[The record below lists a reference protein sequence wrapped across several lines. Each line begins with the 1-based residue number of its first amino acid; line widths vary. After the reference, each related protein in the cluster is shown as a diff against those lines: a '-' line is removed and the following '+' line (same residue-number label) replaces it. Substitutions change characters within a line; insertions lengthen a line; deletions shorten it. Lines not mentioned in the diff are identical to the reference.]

1 MTELNLT
8 QSILP
13 PPGTGATHTAA
24 TWLLL
29 VLLLVPWLSPF
40 ASGPSPGVIPWLVS
54 LASISVFL
62 LCTLVRAPAVGRL
75 TATSW
80 LLAGTISSG
89 IALVQYFGLSAQ
101 FSPWMNVTQAGEAFA
116 NLRQRNQ
123 FATLTNLALVA
134 LLCFARVAAP
144 ASGRP
149 LALAGAATPQRRLN
163 VWWMVLAALLL
174 AAGNAASGSRTGL
187 VQLLLVAA
195 LALVYRWSAQA
206 QVRNLMLVGA
216 LGYIAAVLVM
226 PRLAGLDLFSTGMMT
241 RLQDSAPACQSRL
254 TLWSNVLHL
263 VAQKPWAGWGWRELD
278 YAHFMTLYPG
288 ARFCDILDNAHNLPL
303 HLAVELGV
311 PVALVLS
318 GTGLWLVW
326 RARPWRESLLERQMA
341 WAGLCLIL
349 LHSLLEYPLW
359 YGPFQI
365 AAALCVWLLWT
376 TRTLAPNGTAR
387 PVWSAAHAG
396 RSARGSA
403 YRAMAAV
410 LASAALAASAFAGWD
425 YWRVSQIYL
434 APEQRSPGYQD
445 NTLQKIEGSWLFA
458 NQVRFA
464 RLSTID
470 LRPDNAQEIH
480 DLALDLLHF
489 SPEAK
494 VAEKVIES
502 AVMLGR
508 DDEALV
514 YLKRYR
520 VAFPA
525 DHARWAAANKA
536 VATVPGATPAS
547 DGSR

>member
-13 PPGTGATHTAA
+13 PPGTVATHTAA

-29 VLLLVPWLSPF
+29 VPLLAPWLSPF

-54 LASISVFL
+54 LASISIFALCAL
-62 LCTLVRAPAVGRL
+62 LIAPPVGRL

-89 IALVQYFGLSAQ
+89 IGLVQYFGLSAQ
-101 FSPWMNVTQAGEAFA
+101 FSSWVNITQAGEAFA

-134 LLCFARVAAP
+134 VLCFARVAATT
-144 ASGRP
+144 SGRP
-149 LALAGAATPQRRLN
+149 LALASAVTLQRRLD
-163 VWWMVLAALLL
+163 VWWMVLAVLLL
-174 AAGNAASGSRTGL
+174 VAGNAASGSRTGL

-195 LALVYRWSAQA
+195 VALVYRWTSQA

-216 LGYIAAVLVM
+216 FGYIVAVLVM
-226 PRLAGLDLFSTGMMT
+226 PRLAGLDLLSTGMMS
-241 RLQDSAPACQSRL
+241 RLHDSAPACQSRV

-303 HLAVELGV
+303 HLAVELGL
-311 PVALVLS
+311 PVALGLS
-318 GTGLWLVW
+318 ALGLWLVW
-326 RARPWRESLLERQMA
+326 RARPWRESMLERQMA
-341 WAGLCLIL
+341 WAVLCLIF

-365 AAALCVWLLWT
+365 AVALCVWLLWT
-376 TRTLAPNGTAR
+376 SRKLVPTAAAPPLWRAANAAWPGPGAGTRAI
-387 PVWSAAHAG
+387 
-396 RSARGSA
+396 
-403 YRAMAAV
+403 AAV
-410 LASAALAASAFAGWD
+410 SASAALVATAFAGWD
-425 YWRVSQIYL
+425 YWRVSQIYM
-434 APEQRSPGYQD
+434 APEQRSAGYLD

-480 DLALDLLHF
+480 DLALVVLHF

-547 DGSR
+547 GGSR